1 MAPDYGCDKCMKT
14 WGSRGRGRGG
24 KEGGELHLLYT
35 RLDAGS

>member
-1 MAPDYGCDKCMKT
+1 MALDYGCGKSMKK

-24 KEGGELHLLYT
+24 REGGELSLLHT